1 VSPTRLIVLVLAL
14 PPGAEELVLADFTAG
29 VVQASGW
36 AWEFFSD
43 RVMGG
48 RSGLDQPVVLGSGSD
63 RALPLAG
70 AVNTKG
76 GGFIQVRIR
85 RTQGVLDASEW
96 KGIEATVVRVRR
108 SERGE
113 KDDLPRTHPERG
125 PGGG

>member
-48 RSGLDQPVVLGSGSD
+48 QSNLDQPG
-63 RALPLAG
+63 G